1 MSARQP
7 REERAG
13 SDPGQSRE
21 ERVRRD
27 PERSREAILS
37 AAEEVFAREGF
48 DGASL
53 AEIGRAASVSA
64 ALPAYFFQD
73 KQGLHDA
80 VIERLFHDR
89 DLALEPVCE
98 QATAAL
104 ADAPDG
110 LRRGLE
116 ILVGGYLA
124 FLQQRPSFVH
134 LMAREALEIPRRAT
148 VPRHSQVLERGIDR
162 FIDSLP
168 QSGRPSLDRGHLLIT
183 LIALCWFPL
192 EHDATMLAGMGYA
205 TWTDAF
211 IAART
216 EHVVDVLL
224 RVLSP

>member
-1 MSARQP
+1 MTGTTTDPQP
-7 REERAG
+7 RRT
-13 SDPGQSRE
+13 
-21 ERVRRD
+21 RD
-27 PERSREAILS
+27 PQRSREAILD
-37 AAEEVFAREGF
+37 AAERVFARDGY

-53 AEIGRAASVSA
+53 AEIGREAGVSA
-64 ALPAYFFQD
+64 TLPAYFFAD
-73 KQGLHDA
+73 KRGLYQA
-80 VIERLFHDR
+80 AIERLFRER
-89 DLALEPVCE
+89 DAALTPVCE

-104 ADAPDG
+104 AQPDG

-116 ILVGGYLA
+116 ILVGGYLR
-124 FLQQRPSFVH
+124 FLQRRPTFVR
-134 LMAREALEIPRRAT
+134 LMAREALELPRRAT
-148 VPRHSQVLERGIDR
+148 APRHSQVLERGIDR

-168 QSGRPSLDRGHLLIT
+168 AAGGPSLDRGHLLIS

-211 IAART
+211 VAART